1 MPFSVDAEQLLALL
15 DRIQLLAAELAKAR
29 GDFAEQQDISE
40 RLQREIAS
48 ARAALTIFAPNDPLP

>member
-1 MPFSVDAEQLLALL
+1 MPLSVDAEQLLSRL

-29 GDFAEQQDISE
+29 GDFAEQQELSE

-48 ARAALTIFAPNDPLP
+48 AKAALAIFAPNDPT